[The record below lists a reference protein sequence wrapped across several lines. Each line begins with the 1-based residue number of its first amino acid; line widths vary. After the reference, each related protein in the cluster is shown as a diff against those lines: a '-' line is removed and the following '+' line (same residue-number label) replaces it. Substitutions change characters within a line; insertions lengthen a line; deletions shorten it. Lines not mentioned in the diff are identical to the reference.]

1 MWGGRRGAVWKA
13 GCKHG
18 HWGSWGSRDR
28 KVFGKWEMTPVKEWL
43 PQQKACGTGGVM
55 RAGRAGP
62 RMG

>member
-1 MWGGRRGAVWKA
+1 MGQCGRLAASMATGGPG
-13 GCKHG
+13 
-18 HWGSWGSRDR
+18 GSRDR